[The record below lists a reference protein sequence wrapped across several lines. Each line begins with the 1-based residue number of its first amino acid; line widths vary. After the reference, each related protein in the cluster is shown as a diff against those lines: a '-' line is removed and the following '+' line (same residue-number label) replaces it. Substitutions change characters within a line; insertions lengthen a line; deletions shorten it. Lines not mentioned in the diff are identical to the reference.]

1 MLSRDDLRLTVGED
15 GRDADGDQV
24 DLVSMESRRS
34 EEEVAVVV
42 AAPAQQVE
50 EEDSQAQ
57 QSARYAYIKKP
68 SYAFCFLKAYLTF
81 SITPRSPRRL
91 RLKRPHPASLNNG
104 PRRRLKLGGRGRGRP
119 RQNRPKR
126 PRPPQRKSPND
137 NIMTET
143 AARPESGGIA
153 VVEAPRCAKKPGLTR
168 LSPCCF
174 KSIIFPFLLLNIKVH
189 AARPAPWPTEASFPP
204 ATAQKVPVS
213 SWLGTDTRVA
223 QAAPHEADRR
233 HAKAAFAKDEEGQE
247 AAAGAAA
254 AGPS

>member
-1 MLSRDDLRLTVGED
+1 MLSRDDLRSTVGED

-34 EEEVAVVV
+34 EEEVVAVV

-57 QSARYAYIKKP
+57 QSARYAYIKNLLC
-68 SYAFCFLKAYLTF
+68 FCFLKAFLTF

-143 AARPESGGIA
+143 AARPEAGGIA
-153 VVEAPRCAKKPGLTR
+153 VVEAPRYAKKKPWTS
-168 LSPCCF
+168 SPCF

-189 AARPAPWPTEASFPP
+189 AARPAPWPTEAPSPP

-233 HAKAAFAKDEEGQE
+233 HAKAAFAKNEEGQE

-254 AGPS
+254 AAGPS